1 MPILCFE
8 ADEVTL
14 AGQHTL
20 CLAGTGAYGK
30 KKKKKD
36 NNNNSSNKG
45 LRF

>member
-1 MPILCFE
+1 MPIFCFE

-20 CLAGTGAYGK
+20 CLAGIWAFGK
-30 KKKKKD
+30 AEKD
-36 NNNNSSNKG
+36 HNNNSSNKG